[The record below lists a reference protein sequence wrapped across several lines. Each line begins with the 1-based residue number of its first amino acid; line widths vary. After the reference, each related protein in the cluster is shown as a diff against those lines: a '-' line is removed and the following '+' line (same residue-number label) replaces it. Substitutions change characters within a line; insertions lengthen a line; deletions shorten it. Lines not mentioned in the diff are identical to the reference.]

1 MQDRHADADAAIAST
16 RRWAQITRAIAPS
29 VLAALLSSCGGGGD
43 DGPAPAT
50 PQACS
55 PNNPY
60 LADATAATTVGSL
73 AIEKSWMRDHIDR
86 NYLWYAEVPSV
97 NASLALYSNE
107 ADVYG
112 SLDNYFNALLTPAVT
127 PSGAL
132 KDQFSFTY
140 PTRLW
145 DQLINSGSSLGYG
158 IDWYFASNT
167 PPRGIRVAY
176 VHAGS
181 PAAGQGIQRGD
192 TLVLADNVGADDNTP
207 AGTNTIN
214 AALFPSTA
222 TAHTFRFS
230 RGAAVFDRQL
240 TAANVT
246 LVPVEHR
253 VLAIN
258 GSNVGYM
265 LFNDHTAAS
274 EQFLISA
281 VQALKAANI
290 TDLVLDMRYNSG
302 GYNYIASELA
312 YMIAGT
318 TRTGG
323 KVFEGIRFSNK
334 RAGENS
340 NVPFFDTA
348 CLLNTSTFNCTS
360 NTPLPTLDLT
370 RVYVLS
376 GGSTCSASE
385 ALINGLRG
393 VDIDVRLIGSTT
405 CGKPY
410 GFFGQDN
417 CGISYFPI
425 EFQGVNHKGFGDF
438 ADGFVPSAVGNT
450 GAAVTGCAV
459 SDDLNHALGDPAE
472 GQLAAALQ
480 HRLNGSC
487 PVAASRES
495 PLAFTRA
502 PLGVQRPKALTERY
516 GRLPNR

>member
-1 MQDRHADADAAIAST
+1 MRHDQADIESKWCRVVRPLRHVWT
-16 RRWAQITRAIAPS
+16 GLL
-29 VLAALLSSCGGGGD
+29 LAALAACGGGG
-43 DGPAPAT
+43 GGGGGEAPVT

-60 LADATAATTVGSL
+60 LADASAATTPGSL
-73 AIEKSWMRDHIDR
+73 SMEKTWLRDHIDR
-86 NYLWYAEVPSV
+86 NYLWYNEVPSV

-112 SLDNYFNALLTPAVT
+112 SLDNYFNALLTPTVT

-132 KDQFSFTY
+132 KDQFSFIY

-145 DQLINSGSSLGYG
+145 DELINSGSSLGYG

-181 PAAGQGIQRGD
+181 PAATVGIQRGD

-302 GYNYIASELA
+302 GYIYIASELA
-312 YMIAGT
+312 YMIAGA
-318 TRTGG
+318 TRTSA
-323 KVFEGIRFSNK
+323 KVFEGFRFNSK
-334 RAGENS
+334 RASEDTS
-340 NVPFFDTA
+340 TPFFDTA
-348 CLLNTSTFNCTS
+348 CLLDTSTFNCTTNS
-360 NTPLPTLDLT
+360 ALPTLNLS

-385 ALINGLRG
+385 AVINGLRG
-393 VDIDVRLIGSTT
+393 VDVDVRLIGGTT

-410 GFFGQDN
+410 GFTGQDN

-425 EFQGVNHKGFGDF
+425 EFKGVNHKGFGDF
-438 ADGFVPSAVGNT
+438 ADGFVPSPVGNT

-459 SDDLNHALGDPAE
+459 TDDLDHALGDPAE
-472 GQLAAALQ
+472 GLLAAALQ
-480 HRLNGSC
+480 HRLSGGC

-495 PLAFTRA
+495 PLAMARV
-502 PLGVQRPKALTERY
+502 PLGVKRPKALSERY
-516 GRLPNR
+516 GRLPSR

>member
-1 MQDRHADADAAIAST
+1 MHHDRMDVWST
-16 RRWAQITRAIAPS
+16 PPSLGAWVGRA
-29 VLAALLSSCGGGGD
+29 LAALMIAGLAACGGGGGGGD
-43 DGPAPAT
+43 APAT

-73 AIEKSWMRDHIDR
+73 AIEKAWMREHIDR

-112 SLDNYFNALLTPAVT
+112 SLDNYFDALLTPAVT
-127 PSGAL
+127 LSGAL

-140 PTRLW
+140 PTRQW

-158 IDWYFASNT
+158 IDWYFAANT

-181 PAAGQGIQRGD
+181 PAAAVGIQRGD

-207 AGTNTIN
+207 VGVNTIN
-214 AALFPSTA
+214 AAMFPST
-222 TAHTFRFS
+222 TTSHTFRFS
-230 RGAAVFDRQL
+230 RGAQSFDRTL
-240 TAANVT
+240 TATSVT

-253 VLAIN
+253 VLSVN
-258 GSNVGYM
+258 GSNVGYL

-281 VQALKAANI
+281 IQALQTANV

-302 GYNYIASELA
+302 GYIYIASELA

-323 KVFEGIRFSNK
+323 KVFEGFRYNNK
-334 RAGENS
+334 RTGENS
-340 NVPFFDTA
+340 NTPFFDTA
-348 CLLNTSTFNCTS
+348 CLLNTSTFNCTT
-360 NTPLPTLDLT
+360 NTPLPTLNLS

-385 ALINGLRG
+385 AVINGLRG
-393 VDIDVRLIGSTT
+393 VDVDVRLIGGTT

-410 GFFGQDN
+410 GFTGQDN

-438 ADGFVPSAVGNT
+438 ADGFVPSPLGNA
-450 GAAVTGCAV
+450 GAAVTGCTA
-459 SDDLNHALGDPAE
+459 SDDLDRALGDPTE

-487 PVAASRES
+487 PVAAGRES

-502 PLGVQRPKALTERY
+502 PLGVQRPRALTERY
-516 GRLPNR
+516 GRLPTR